1 MRFVCITIVFL
12 DCFLVSY
19 STRKDQGLMKM
30 LISSGRIKKNILNK
44 VIHVCS
50 LLKRYTHY
58 IHSVVVQD
66 FVSGRVCCV
75 NQYIP
80 ITYIVWWYKTL
91 YQVEPVVMN
100 QYIPI
105 TYIVCWY
112 KTLYHVEPVV

>member
-1 MRFVCITIVFL
+1 MRFVCITIVF

-112 KTLYHVEPVV
+112 KTLYQVEPVV